1 MTDILVCP
9 YTSKADPIL
18 TLFLP
23 SGWFPTCYTIY
34 QNILPA
40 PIVLLDTGV
49 FIAPDSDVLF
59 DGFGQDFA
67 DYFQK
72 KGFDWK
78 PLAGAKVLEIG
89 GLSAL
94 DYIDYVA
101 RTASGNFLDHNIR
114 VGSVVS
120 SYQLPSGNF
129 SQRLGDL
136 ASSSV
141 LIQTSLNFTLIPTDS
156 PSGTPEYIDIP
167 FVAGFGGQTFVD
179 GQS

>member
-1 MTDILVCP
+1 MTDIPVCP
-9 YTSKADPIL
+9 YTSKADTL
-18 TLFLP
+18 LKLFLS
-23 SGWFPTCYTIY
+23 SGWFPICYMVY

-59 DGFGQDFA
+59 DGFVQDFA
-67 DYFQK
+67 DYFNK

-78 PLAGAKVLEIG
+78 RLAGAKVLEIG
-89 GLSAL
+89 GLPVL

-101 RTASGNFLDHNIR
+101 RTASGGFLDHNIR
-114 VGSVVS
+114 VNSVVS
-120 SYQLPSGNF
+120 SYQLSNTNLT
-129 SQRLGDL
+129 QRLGDL
-136 ASSSV
+136 ASSTV
-141 LIQTSLNFTLIPTDS
+141 LKQTSLNFSLIPVDS

-167 FVAGFGGQTFVD
+167 FVAVFGGKQFVD